1 MGSNEDLR
9 FRRHP
14 LVTAVAARLPLPEST
29 AEEGVE
35 TPSLAERMDVADLSL
50 FAGFLGA
57 EIERPGATWWLFYLD
72 SRLHRWLLVPRD
84 DIVVYKQLDDDTAF
98 DKKRDVLWVDAD
110 ARLLQGSGSQT
121 IEGLFLV
128 GEFTRAGDFAATTAT
143 RTSPAST
150 GLICEATTPSCYCFS
165 SRTR

>member
-1 MGSNEDLR
+1 MCSNEDLR

-14 LVTAVAARLPLPEST
+14 LVEAVEERLPRVETTLLG
-29 AEEGVE
+29 GVE
-35 TPSLAERMDVADLSL
+35 TPSLAGRVPDLSL
-50 FAGFLGA
+50 FAGYLGA
-57 EIERPGATWWLFYLD
+57 ELKRPDTTWWLFYLD
-72 SRLHRWLLVPRD
+72 SRLHKWLLVRKE

-98 DKKRDVLWVDAD
+98 GKKRDVLWVDAG
-110 ARLLQGSGSQT
+110 ARLLQGDGSRT
-121 IEGLFLV
+121 IEGLFVV
-128 GEFTRAGDFAATTAT
+128 GEFTRAGDFAATTTT